1 MRDPPIDA
9 RLGGEP
15 GSLRPFPLVE
25 RTIPRSEEAK
35 GPWGLVRAQHG
46 VISRGQLLAFGIDS
60 HGIQRRLDRGRL
72 HRVWRGVYAVGRPEL
87 TMSGRWM
94 AAVLACGPE
103 AVLSHTSAGGIW
115 AIHTGTESPIHVTV
129 PATTTRVHPGI
140 RVHRRARLA
149 SPDTSRCMGVPV
161 TSPARTLVDLGTC
174 LSPRQ
179 LEAAINEADKR
190 SLVSPETLRSK
201 IAKDPRLRGAG
212 ALRRIL
218 DRADFVLT
226 DSELERRFLPL
237 ARRAG
242 LPTPQT
248 GRYVNGFKADFYW
261 PDLGL
266 IVETDGLRYHRTAAQ
281 QVRDTLRDQVHTA
294 AGLTTLRYAHWQI
307 RYDGVHVLETL
318 SAVARRCGGAQADQ
332 GRRGPPP
339 SA

>member
-201 IAKDPRLRGAG
+201 IAKAPGCAERAPFGASSIARISSSQTPSWRDASYHSRGGPDSRLR
-212 ALRRIL
+212 
-218 DRADFVLT
+218 
-226 DSELERRFLPL
+226 
-237 ARRAG
+237 RRAV
-242 LPTPQT
+242 T
-248 GRYVNGFKADFYW
+248 
-261 PDLGL
+261 
-266 IVETDGLRYHRTAAQ
+266 
-281 QVRDTLRDQVHTA
+281 
-294 AGLTTLRYAHWQI
+294 
-307 RYDGVHVLETL
+307 
-318 SAVARRCGGAQADQ
+318 
-332 GRRGPPP
+332 
-339 SA
+339 